1 MVDIP
6 AGRLR
11 RAAVALCVLL
21 GLLGR
26 AAPPARA
33 AEHPFPK
40 RVPAAEFPAG
50 LEWFNTGEPLALED
64 LRGRFVLLDFWTYC
78 CINCMHILPELARL
92 EAAFPEELVVIG
104 VHSAK
109 FPEERLGD
117 NIREAILR
125 HRIAHPVV
133 NDADHAIWTRYKVD
147 TWPSLRVIDPE
158 GNLVASQSGEMEFET
173 LERFF
178 RGAIAHYSKAGTLAP
193 KPLGLPLERIASPGP
208 LRFPGK
214 LLFDEAGRRLFVADS
229 GHDRIVVADVV
240 ITGRDVAATLA
251 TTIGSGRTGA
261 ADGGFDAASF
271 NQPQGLALEPAAGG
285 GADSLLVADT
295 DNHLLRRVN
304 LTARTVETIAG
315 TGRQG
320 REPVLGMPPPRTA
333 PLNSPWDLLVHGSQV
348 YVAMAG
354 PHQIWRMPRDA
365 SGIGVYAGNG
375 REDVVDGPLLPKKP
389 FATGAASFAQPS
401 GLASDGSW
409 LFVAD
414 SEGSS
419 IRAVPLPAKPDG
431 AFVPPAGRRVRTV
444 VGTNRLPRGRLFTF
458 GDVDGPAETARL
470 QHPLGVAWLDGALYV
485 VDTYNNKLKAVDPAS
500 GAIRTVAGSGR
511 RGRGDVPAEFDEPAG
526 IAAGAGL
533 LWIADTNNHALRVV
547 DPATGSTRTIEI
559 RGLEPPPHV
568 ARAAAES
575 VVAAPGMP
583 AGVGSAGAA
592 QPAGAQPAGAQPAGA
607 KPAGAPPIGSPL
619 IGFGASSQV
628 DAGRVRGAIAAVDG
642 GRVGRFVVVAEPPE
656 GWKLNDM
663 TPLRWRVAVEGAPG
677 AVDAAKAAALSG
689 KEAIAKAAATD
700 GRPPGTFAVA
710 VPLADVAAAE
720 PTRLTITIDA
730 ILCEAAGSTCR
741 PTSVQAMLLFSPG
754 VAAAPGTKA
763 EPPTVTVPLP

>member
-26 AAPPARA
+26 AAQPARA

-178 RGAIAHYSKAGTLAP
+178 RNAIAHYSKAGTLAP

-229 GHDRIVVADVV
+229 GHDRIVVADVA
-240 ITGRDVAATLA
+240 IDGRDVTATLA
-251 TTIGSGRTGA
+251 ATIGSGRTGA

-295 DNHLLRRVN
+295 ENHLLRRVN
-304 LTARTVETIAG
+304 LTARTVETVAG

-375 REDVVDGPLLPKKP
+375 REDIVDGPLLPKKP

-444 VGTNRLPRGRLFTF
+444 VGTSRLPRGRLFTF
-458 GDVDGPAETARL
+458 GDVDGPAATARL
-470 QHPLGVAWLDGALYV
+470 QHPLGVAWLDGTLYV
-485 VDTYNNKLKAVDPAS
+485 VDT
-500 GAIRTVAGSGR
+500 
-511 RGRGDVPAEFDEPAG
+511 
-526 IAAGAGL
+526 
-533 LWIADTNNHALRVV
+533 
-547 DPATGSTRTIEI
+547 
-559 RGLEPPPHV
+559 
-568 ARAAAES
+568 
-575 VVAAPGMP
+575 
-583 AGVGSAGAA
+583 
-592 QPAGAQPAGAQPAGA
+592 
-607 KPAGAPPIGSPL
+607 
-619 IGFGASSQV
+619 
-628 DAGRVRGAIAAVDG
+628 
-642 GRVGRFVVVAEPPE
+642 
-656 GWKLNDM
+656 
-663 TPLRWRVAVEGAPG
+663 
-677 AVDAAKAAALSG
+677 
-689 KEAIAKAAATD
+689 
-700 GRPPGTFAVA
+700 
-710 VPLADVAAAE
+710 
-720 PTRLTITIDA
+720 
-730 ILCEAAGSTCR
+730 
-741 PTSVQAMLLFSPG
+741 
-754 VAAAPGTKA
+754 
-763 EPPTVTVPLP
+763 

>member
-1 MVDIP
+1 MADTP
-6 AGRLR
+6 AGLLR
-11 RAAVALCVLL
+11 SAAVSLCLL
-21 GLLGR
+21 IGC
-26 AAPPARA
+26 AAVPAHA
-33 AEHPFPK
+33 DEPASPK
-40 RVPAAEFPAG
+40 RTPAPEFPAG
-50 LEWFNTGEPLALED
+50 LEWFNTGEPLTLAE

-78 CINCMHILPELARL
+78 CINCMHILPELAKL

-158 GNLVASQSGEMEFET
+158 GNLVAAQAGEVEFEA

-178 RGAIAHYSKAGTLAP
+178 RAAVAHARQAGTLDPAP
-193 KPLGLPLERIASPGP
+193 LRLPLERIDAPGP

-214 LLFDEAGRRLFVADS
+214 LLFDAARGRLFVADS

-240 ITGRDVAATLA
+240 IDGGEPTATLA
-251 TTIGSGRTGA
+251 ATIGSGRTGA

-271 NQPQGLALEPAAGG
+271 NQPQGMALEPAAGG

-295 DNHLLRRVN
+295 DNHLLRRVD

-320 REPVLGMPPPRTA
+320 RAAVIGMPAPRAT
-333 PLNSPWDLLVHGSQV
+333 PLNSPWDLLVHGGQI

-401 GLASDGSW
+401 GLAADGGW

-419 IRAVPLPAKPDG
+419 IRAVPLPAKPEG
-431 AFVPPAGRRVRTV
+431 PFVPPAGRRVKTV
-444 VGTNRLPRGRLFTF
+444 VGTSRLSRDRLFTF
-458 GDVDGPAETARL
+458 GDVDGPAATARL
-470 QHPLGVAWLDGALYV
+470 QHPLGVAWLDGAVYV
-485 VDTYNNKLKAVDPAS
+485 VDTYNNKVKAVDPAS
-500 GAIRTVAGSGR
+500 GAVRTVAGSGR
-511 RGRGDVPAEFDEPAG
+511 RGKADEPAEFDEPAG

-533 LWIADTNNHALRVV
+533 LWIADTNNHAVRVV
-547 DPATGSTRTIEI
+547 DPATGATRTLEI
-559 RGLEPPPHV
+559 RGLDPPPHV
-568 ARAAAES
+568 VRAAADR
-575 VVAAPGMP
+575 VA
-583 AGVGSAGAA
+583 SAQAMT
-592 QPAGAQPAGAQPAGA
+592 
-607 KPAGAPPIGSPL
+607 APPPPAGSPL
-619 IGFGASSQV
+619 VGFGAAAEV
-628 DAGRVRGAIAAVDG
+628 DAGRVRGALAEMDG
-642 GRVGRFVVVAEPPE
+642 ARVARIVVVAEPPE

-663 TPLRWRVAVEGAPG
+663 TPLRWRLAVEGPAG
-677 AVDAAKAAALSG
+677 AVDAAKAAALAG
-689 KEAIAKAAATD
+689 KETIAKAEAAG
-700 GRPPGTFAVA
+700 GRRPGEFTVA
-710 VPLADVAAAE
+710 VPLVDAAPRTAT
-720 PTRLTITIDA
+720 TRLVITIDA

-741 PTSVQAMLLFSPG
+741 PSSVRAALLLALDETP
-754 VAAAPGTKA
+754 
-763 EPPTVTVPLP
+763 EPAFVPVPLP